1 MTNFNEK
8 IYEYRK
14 ANNFTQEE
22 IAQELGV
29 SRQTISNWET
39 GTAQPTIDKA
49 IELARL
55 YGVSID
61 ELVGNTGTSP
71 KRSSKLLSTLVNKVV
86 TLHLSYTSEIFLS
99 SGNSEIKNCEIIE
112 VTPSSLRII
121 TESKK
126 KKLEQLIF
134 LKDVIGFELEVN

>member
-29 SRQTISNWET
+29 SRQTISNWEN

-61 ELVGNTGTSP
+61 ELVGNTCTSP
-71 KRSSKLLSTLVNKVV
+71 KRSSKILSTLIDKVV